1 MLDKNRCLEI
11 FAELLKYSDA
21 DETELIV
28 GGGTHE
34 LTRFANNAIHQNVA
48 EEGYVLSV
56 RTVYGTRTARAT
68 TNKFDSESLRR
79 VVAESASLA
88 RQQQLDSE
96 LLPMPGPQDYRAVER
111 FVEATAAVTAT
122 ERAQAVRSAIQIAE
136 KHGQTAAGTFSTGA
150 GVYALLNSRGLAA
163 YYSETRAEFS
173 ITTLA
178 SNSSGWAKKTS
189 PDVRE
194 IDAAALAARAA
205 EIAVLSRDPGELPPG
220 KYVTILEPA
229 AVLDLVGFLFWDFSG
244 QAVRDQR
251 SFLTGRLREKLFGA
265 NIQISDDAYHPLQ
278 FGAPFDGEGIPRK
291 VLPLVESG
299 VVKGLTYSR
308 QTAKAMGA
316 EPTGH
321 GFPLP
326 NEVGEAPMNIVVAGG
341 PHTVAEMIASTE
353 RGVLVTRLWYIREVD
368 PYKKIVTGMTRDGTF
383 YVENGKIKQGIR
395 NFRFNESLIDLL
407 GCAEMLG
414 PAERASGEEAAPMVV
429 PALKVSSFN
438 FTEVTKF

>member
-122 ERAQAVRSAIQIAE
+122 ERAQAVRNAIQIAE